1 MITFN
6 QKITMMKKNLLAV
19 LISLFCI
26 QQQYAQV
33 TTEESTTTETE
44 IVTTTSSDDNF
55 PKNEVKLN
63 IANTIAIASVE
74 VGYERFFGFNQ
85 SIGAEFLINDRINYH
100 TESGSRKFNTNSIKL
115 GYNYYFGS
123 ETAGSGIYANPF
135 LKYRFG
141 DFEQD
146 VDNVKVVTDMDA
158 FMVGIGVGYKWNF
171 NNKFVIGPYAT
182 VARNFSDEVKD
193 RFTAVEFNAG
203 LSVGY
208 RF

>member
-1 MITFN
+1 
-6 QKITMMKKNLLAV
+6 MKKTLFATFLS
-19 LISLFCI
+19 LIFA
-26 QQQYAQV
+26 QQNFAQT
-33 TTEESTTTETE
+33 TTEESTTTKTE
-44 IVTTTSSDDNF
+44 VVSTTINDTDF

-74 VGYERFFGFNQ
+74 VGYERFFDFHQ
-85 SIGAEFLINDRINYH
+85 SVAVEFLINDRINYH
-100 TESGSRKFNTNSIKL
+100 TESGSRKFNTNSLKL
-115 GYNYYFGS
+115 GYNYYFGN

-141 DFEQD
+141 DFEEEE
-146 VDNVKVVTDMDA
+146 NNAKVETDMNA
-158 FMVGIGVGYKWNF
+158 FMLGIGIGYKWNF

-193 RFTAVEFNAG
+193 RFTAIEFNAG
-203 LSVGY
+203 LTVGY